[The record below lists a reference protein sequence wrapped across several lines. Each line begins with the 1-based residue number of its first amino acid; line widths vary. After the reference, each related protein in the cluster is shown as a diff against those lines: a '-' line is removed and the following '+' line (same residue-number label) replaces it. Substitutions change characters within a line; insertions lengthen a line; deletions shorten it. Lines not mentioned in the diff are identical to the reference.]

1 MKYGKLLNGFVL
13 KLDSNFIRRMRN
25 HIMYFYED
33 CTPIGVIIGT
43 NGYVWIY
50 SPTQNQLSKSQDV
63 QVPVLKQ
70 VSAQEREKMA
80 VLRNTM
86 LCLQQEQL
94 PIFKDTIQQVIDK
107 YESLKEVVG
116 SAKNMVNSR
125 QLVTES
131 ARELIEKEI

>member
-1 MKYGKLLNGFVL
+1 
-13 KLDSNFIRRMRN
+13 
-25 HIMYFYED
+25 MYFYED